1 MRFAVAFTSVL
12 TIAACS
18 SKPPSTKETGSS
30 AASGRGGGGETI
42 IVPGAKGAEGAAPN
56 FGGSGANAGAVAA
69 ANSLQPNE
77 GTLAIQAPPDAT
89 AGAEATAKIVI
100 TPATSYHVNTEFPV
114 KLELQPPSGVT
125 LPKALF
131 VAGGDKGK
139 GDADAFDEQQLAFAV
154 KLTPAQAGNVTV
166 SGTIKFAVCDKDSC
180 LPKKEPVTIAFAV
193 K

>member
-1 MRFAVAFTSVL
+1 MRYAVAFASVL

-18 SKPPSTKETGSS
+18 CSSKPPAKETG
-30 AASGRGGGGETI
+30 ASPQTVEVI
-42 IVPGAKGAEGAAPN
+42 QVPGAKGPEGAAPN
-56 FGGSGANAGAVAA
+56 FAGAGSGSAAATGAMAS
-69 ANSLQPNE
+69 ANSLHPEE
-77 GTLAIQAPPDAT
+77 GTLAIQPPPDAK

-100 TPATSYHVNTEFPV
+100 TPATSYHVNTDFPV
-114 KLELQPPSGVT
+114 KLELQQPSGVT

-139 GDADAFDEQQLAFAV
+139 GDADAFDEKQLAFAI
-154 KLTPAQAGNVTV
+154 KLTPAQAGNFTV

-180 LPKKEPVTIAFAV
+180 LPKKEPVSIAFAA

>member
-1 MRFAVAFTSVL
+1 MRYAVAFASVL

-18 SKPPSTKETGSS
+18 CSSRPAPAKETG
-30 AASGRGGGGETI
+30 ASPQSVEVI
-42 IVPGAKGAEGAAPN
+42 QVPGAKGTEGAAPN
-56 FGGSGANAGAVAA
+56 FAGSGSAA
-69 ANSLQPNE
+69 ATGAMAAASSLHPEE
-77 GTLAIQAPPDAT
+77 GTLAIEPPPDAK

-114 KLELQPPSGVT
+114 KLELQPAAGVT

-131 VAGGDKGK
+131 VAGGNKGK
-139 GDADAFDEQQLAFAV
+139 GDADAFDERQLAFAI

-180 LPKKEPVTIAFAV
+180 LPKKEPVSIAFVAN
-193 K
+193 